1 MQPGIKQGK
10 HVQDVQGDAD
20 FWHMEIWECRDVSGI
35 MICSVALWI
44 GVMVTYICPEP
55 HQNHLGSLVPHHK
68 ASSRTHRS
76 AGLHTK
82 TLQRHTKWALM
93 RKGGGGVGWR
103 QRWSME

>member
-10 HVQDVQGDAD
+10 EYNHVQGDAD
-20 FWHMEIWECRDVSGI
+20 FWCMEIWECRDVSGI
-35 MICSVALWI
+35 MICFVALWF

-68 ASSRTHRS
+68 ASSQTHRS
-76 AGLHTK
+76 AGLHTE
-82 TLQRHTKWALM
+82 TLQHHTKWALM
-93 RKGGGGVGWR
+93 REGGWR